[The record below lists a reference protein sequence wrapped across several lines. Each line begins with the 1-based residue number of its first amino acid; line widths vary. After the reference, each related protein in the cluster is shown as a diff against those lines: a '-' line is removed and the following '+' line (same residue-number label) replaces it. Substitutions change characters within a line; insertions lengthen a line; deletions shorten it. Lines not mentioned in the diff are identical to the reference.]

1 MQFFFQSFFFFLSV
15 PGSLPSS
22 AEMTFPGEFRKKGAS
37 SRGMSDD
44 SCPEDDDSPIPRHVT
59 QERPQS
65 HDLSGWSGSP
75 VTPYEISNQTDAK
88 RKAKDECAP
97 KTARFKEDL
106 FGLETSTQ
114 KVEINCK
121 FV

>member
-1 MQFFFQSFFFFLSV
+1 
-15 PGSLPSS
+15 
-22 AEMTFPGEFRKKGAS
+22 MTSRGEFRKKGAS

-44 SCPEDDDSPIPRHVT
+44 SCPEDDDSAIPRHVT
-59 QERPQS
+59 QERRPVS

-88 RKAKDECAP
+88 RKAQDKCAP

-106 FGLETSTQ
+106 LGLEASTQ

>member
-1 MQFFFQSFFFFLSV
+1 
-15 PGSLPSS
+15 
-22 AEMTFPGEFRKKGAS
+22 MTSRGEFRKKGAS

-44 SCPEDDDSPIPRHVT
+44 SCPEDDDSPLPRHVT
-59 QERPQS
+59 QERPLS

-75 VTPYEISNQTDAK
+75 VTPYEIYNQTDAK
-88 RKAKDECAP
+88 RKAKDKCAP

-106 FGLETSTQ
+106 LGLEASTQ